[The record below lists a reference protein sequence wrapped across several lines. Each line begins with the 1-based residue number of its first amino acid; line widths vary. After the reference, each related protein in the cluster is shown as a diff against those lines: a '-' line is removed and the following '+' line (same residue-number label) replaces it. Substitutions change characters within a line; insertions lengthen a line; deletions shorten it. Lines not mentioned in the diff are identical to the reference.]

1 MSERGDFANL
11 ANITYIEQL
20 YSQYLED
27 PESVEKSWQYF
38 FEGMALGAALKKPTT
53 EPFQSSDLR
62 VFRLIEA
69 YRVFGHRG
77 ARFNPI
83 EMKPALP
90 EEIEELKLENLGFKK
105 EELSQDFPT
114 CGFLKEES
122 APLSTLIDALQKTY
136 CGSVGIEYMGI
147 HSQEMETFFQ
157 EKIEPYFHFPLNRE
171 EKMETLHSLNKSEIM
186 ESFIQ
191 MKYPGQKRFSLEG
204 GETLIPIMMEI
215 LHEGSIEGVEQIVM
229 GMAHRGR
236 LNVLA
241 NILGKSYADIFHE
254 FESSYVPDSFEGS
267 GDVKYHQGCSSDIST
282 KHGKSIYVSLCA
294 NPSHLEAIDP
304 VVEGKV
310 RAKQELFAG
319 GSTSS
324 IIPLLIHGDSAISGQ
339 GVVYET
345 LQLSKLSGYKTGGT
359 IHIIINNQVGF
370 TASPQETKSTRYC
383 TDIAKAFGA
392 PVFHVN
398 GEDPEKAVSA
408 AKLALQARQ
417 KFGCDVFIELNCH
430 RKYGHNESD
439 EPVFTHPQ
447 IYKLIKEKKNARNI
461 YREALIQEGT
471 LSKEEADKLE
481 EAFKESL
488 EKALSETQERVQSK
502 KTKKREEKKERSLLE
517 PIKTAVPMDILV
529 ALTKKFTTLPE
540 GFNIHPK
547 LKRVLDDRLKMM
559 TGDLK
564 APVVDWGMAEHLAYG
579 SLLTEGVHV
588 RLSGQDS
595 GRGTFSHRHAIL
607 TDQETAK
614 RYYPLAHLS
623 EDQAP
628 FDIYNSPVIEYAVM
642 GFEYGYSLS
651 YQKALIMWE
660 GQFGD
665 FGNGAQIVI
674 DQFIVASEQKWNRLS
689 PLTLLLPHGY
699 EGQGPEHSSARIERF
714 LQMAGNDNLTI
725 VTPSTPAQ
733 LFHLLR
739 RQGIAEIKKPLIAFT
754 PKALLR
760 FPPSLSPPEAFT
772 AGEFQEVID
781 DPSAP
786 KNPKRLILC
795 SGKVYYDLIENRKD
809 DSIAIVRIEQLYPLH
824 EEKIK
829 KTLERYALVSE
840 CFWVQEEHEN
850 MGAYSYIRPYLE
862 KLLPEKLSL
871 RYVGR
876 ERSASPS
883 AGSGAL
889 HKQELAKFL
898 KEALES

>member
-1 MSERGDFANL
+1 MNERGDFANL

-27 PESVEKSWQYF
+27 PESVDKSWQHF
-38 FEGMALGAALKKPTT
+38 FEGMALGAALKGPVA
-53 EPFQSSDLR
+53 EAQQSPDLR

-69 YRVFGHRG
+69 YRIFGHKG
-77 ARFNPI
+77 ARFNPM
-83 EMKPALP
+83 ELKPVDP
-90 EEIEELKLENLGFKK
+90 EEVDELKLENLGFKK
-105 EELSQDFPT
+105 EELNQNFPT
-114 CGFLKEES
+114 CGFLKESS
-122 APLSTLIDALQKTY
+122 APLSALIDALQKTY
-136 CGSVGIEYMGI
+136 CGSVGVEYMGI
-147 HSQEMETFFQ
+147 QTKEVEIFIQER
-157 EKIEPYFHFPLNRE
+157 IEPYFHFPLSRE

-204 GETLIPIMMEI
+204 GETLIPMMMEI
-215 LHEGSIEGVEQIVM
+215 IHEGSVEGVEQIVL

-241 NILGKSYADIFHE
+241 NILGKSYVDIFHE
-254 FESSYVPDSFEGS
+254 FESSYVPDTFEGS
-267 GDVKYHQGCSSDIST
+267 GDVKYHKGYSSDIPT
-282 KHGKSIYVSLCA
+282 KHGKSVHVALCA
-294 NPSHLEAIDP
+294 NPSHLEAVDP
-304 VVEGKV
+304 VVEGKT
-310 RAKQELFAG
+310 RAKQELNADG
-319 GSTSS
+319 KTGS
-324 IIPLLIHGDSAISGQ
+324 IIPVLIHGESAIAGQ

-359 IHIIINNQVGF
+359 IHIVINNQVGF
-370 TASPQETKSTRYC
+370 TASPKETKSTRYS

-439 EPVFTHPQ
+439 EPAFTNPQ
-447 IYKLIKEKKNARNI
+447 IYKLIKQKQNARNI
-461 YREALIQEGT
+461 YRDALIQEGT
-471 LSKEEADKLE
+471 LSKEEADTLE
-481 EAFKESL
+481 KEFKDSL
-488 EKALSETQERVQSK
+488 EKALSETQERVQK
-502 KTKKREEKKERSLLE
+502 KTSQKRESKNKLSLLD
-517 PIKTAVPMDILV
+517 PIETAVPMDRLV
-529 ALTKKFTTLPE
+529 ELTKKFTALPE
-540 GFNIHPK
+540 GFTIHPK
-547 LKRVLDDRLKMM
+547 LKRLLDDRLKMM
-559 TGDLK
+559 TGDLQ
-564 APVVDWGMAEHLAYG
+564 APVVDWGMAEYLAYG
-579 SLLTEGVHV
+579 SLLTEGIHV

-614 RYYPLAHLS
+614 RYYPLSHLS
-623 EDQAP
+623 ENQAA
-628 FDIYNSPVIEYAVM
+628 FDVYNSPVIEYAVM
-642 GFEYGYSLS
+642 GFEYGYSLA
-651 YQKALIMWE
+651 YQNALIMWE

-674 DQFIVASEQKWNRLS
+674 DQFITSAEQKWNRLS

-714 LQMAGNDNLTI
+714 LQLAGNDSLTI
-725 VTPSTPAQ
+725 VNPSTPAQ
-733 LFHLLR
+733 LFHVLR
-739 RQGIAEIKKPLIAFT
+739 RQGITEIKKPLIVFT

-760 FPPSLSPPEAFT
+760 FPPSLSPPEAF
-772 AGEFQEVID
+772 AKGEFQTVID
-781 DPSAP
+781 EPSAP
-786 KNPKRLILC
+786 KNVKRIILC
-795 SGKVYYDLIENRKD
+795 SGKVYYDLIEHRKD
-809 DSIAIVRIEQLYPLH
+809 DSIAIIRIEQLYPLH

-829 KTLERYALVSE
+829 KTLENHSSATE

-862 KLLPEKLSL
+862 KLLPEKLTF